1 VAPLQSL
8 SAVTSSDQRR
18 RSKEAR
24 TPGTRDTDSV
34 VFEDVAVNFTQE
46 EWALLG
52 PSQKKLYRDVMQ
64 ETFVNLASIGEN
76 WEEKNI
82 EDHKNQ
88 GRKLRSHMVERLC
101 ERKEGSQFGETISQT
116 PNPKP
121 NKKTF
126 TRVKPYEC

>member
-1 VAPLQSL
+1 M
-8 SAVTSSDQRR
+8 
-18 RSKEAR
+18 
-24 TPGTRDTDSV
+24 DSV

-88 GRKLRSHMVERLC
+88 GRKLRDGVLPC
-101 ERKEGSQFGETISQT
+101 CPDWSQT
-116 PNPKP
+116 PELK
-121 NKKTF
+121 
-126 TRVKPYEC
+126 